1 MTMDRRLVTLVAM
14 ILAAAC
20 TRAPAQQ
27 AAAPASAPAPSVVT
41 AWLDCVECTQD
52 QLNALV
58 SAGNSVV
65 PELSALLSNGPPQ
78 ATLDRERA
86 FLQSRYQKIV
96 DYARQHPGGPP
107 VALTQDQYV
116 QQYLQVY
123 VLRTRMR
130 SARAL
135 GAIATADAK
144 DALKKA
150 QQLPNLTDELKYEIN
165 LALNPPTP

>member
-1 MTMDRRLVTLVAM
+1 MDARLVILVPM

-27 AAAPASAPAPSVVT
+27 AAAPVSAPAPSVVT
-41 AWLDCVECTQD
+41 AWLDCVECTQE
-52 QLNALV
+52 QLNAV
-58 SAGNSVV
+58 VAAGNSVV
-65 PELSALLSNGPPQ
+65 PELSALLLNGPPQ

-86 FLQSRYQKIV
+86 FLQSRYQKIA
-96 DYARQHPGGPP
+96 DYARQHPGG
-107 VALTQDQYV
+107 LRRRCRRTSTV

-123 VLRTRMR
+123 VLRTRTR

-150 QQLPNLTDELKYEIN
+150 QQLPNLPDELKYEIN
-165 LALNPPTP
+165 LALNPRTP